1 MRIGEAS
8 TGIGDQMADTGAAIQ
23 RARDK
28 TEEMQARASAMDEL
42 IAGGTLEDFTS
53 GGETQ
58 LDRELAQLTSKSKVD
73 DELEKM
79 KAEIGSGSES
89 RRSSSSSEHVA
100 HWDDV
105 EAARREKGEMAASWQ
120 RLGDAVGCV
129 GIGVNRVRIDPGR
142 LSTPPHS
149 HGASEEIV
157 FVLGGSGFSWQD
169 EQVYELR
176 PGDCI
181 VHLADHEEH
190 TLRGGPDGL
199 DVLIY
204 GTRHPTELG
213 WLPRSKAIRL
223 GWPWVEGRTDDPW
236 DVEAQAEPLVFGEPA
251 PRPKNIVNVDE
262 AEAEE
267 WEDARLRLRRARARP
282 PGGLCAD
289 RHAPRVHP
297 RGEAQLPA
305 ALPRLG
311 GGVLRRARRRG
322 HVPARRR
329 GASRC
334 GAGSIVGRPP
344 GTGVA
349 HAFRG
354 GPLTLLTYGTNKPN
368 EICYY
373 PRSNKIGFFGVGV
386 IGRIE
391 KLDYWDGEPP
401 PPATSRACPS
411 DRASLSGLDLARS
424 GASKRASQR
433 ERSGSTGSS
442 FSSFAFSSSSSALS
456 RSLSSPVGMNGQN
469 APRLKP

>member
-1 MRIGEAS
+1 
-8 TGIGDQMADTGAAIQ
+8 
-23 RARDK
+23 
-28 TEEMQARASAMDEL
+28 
-42 IAGGTLEDFTS
+42 
-53 GGETQ
+53 
-58 LDRELAQLTSKSKVD
+58 
-73 DELEKM
+73 
-79 KAEIGSGSES
+79 
-89 RRSSSSSEHVA
+89 
-100 HWDDV
+100 
-105 EAARREKGEMAASWQ
+105 MAASWQ

-149 HGASEEIV
+149 HAASEEIV

-176 PGDCI
+176 PGDCV

-190 TLRGGPDGL
+190 TLRGGPEGL

-236 DVEAQAEPLVFGEPA
+236 DVEAQAEPLVFGDPA
-251 PRPKNIVNVDE
+251 PRPKSVVNVDD

-267 WEDARLRLRRARARP
+267 WEDHD
-282 PGGLCAD
+282 C
-289 RHAPRVHP
+289 
-297 RGEAQLPA
+297 
-305 ALPRLG
+305 
-311 GGVLRRARRRG
+311 GGVERALGRQ
-322 HVPARRR
+322 
-329 GASRC
+329 
-334 GAGSIVGRPP
+334 AGSLRTGMRHELIPEGKLNCPPHCHGSEEEFFVVLDGEGTCLLGDEEHPLRPGSMVGRPP

-354 GPLTLLTYGTNKPN
+354 GPLTLLTYGTNNPN

-401 PPATSRACPS
+401 A
-411 DRASLSGLDLARS
+411 
-424 GASKRASQR
+424 
-433 ERSGSTGSS
+433 
-442 FSSFAFSSSSSALS
+442 
-456 RSLSSPVGMNGQN
+456 
-469 APRLKP
+469 